1 MKYLIITVLLCG
13 CSAQWHLK
21 KALKKDPSIITTT
34 LDTIVV
40 SEPVNIIDTFTLSK
54 IDTFTFDTGGVRTV
68 IYRYYDT
75 FHFKQF
81 IKGDTV
87 KIVKNTVKQ
96 VIKKGKVK
104 FEFYFALIVVGLLLG
119 FLLKK

>member
-1 MKYLIITVLLCG
+1 MRYLILILLLSG

-34 LDTIVV
+34 LDTVV
-40 SEPVNIIDTFTLSK
+40 ISKPISLRDTFTLSK
-54 IDTFTFDTGGVRTV
+54 VDTFIIDTGGVRTE

-75 FHFKQF
+75 FKINQF

-96 VIKKGKVK
+96 VVK
-104 FEFYFALIVVGLLLG
+104 PEKDRTQLYLALLIIG
-119 FLLKK
+119 FLVGIIVKK